1 MSPSL
6 YASAIVV
13 NLLGLV
19 LPLTMLQIYDRVIP
33 NVAEA
38 TLSALVGVLLVTT
51 LIEGTLR
58 VSRIYIDGFNAAKF
72 SLNVT
77 SDAFDR
83 LLTSNLLELQAEP
96 TRKTIDRL
104 DAIAR
109 LGSFFGGPAR
119 QIFVDL
125 PFSIVFIVAIAV
137 VGGWLVVIPIAIS
150 IGFAI
155 IVFYWGST
163 LERLVET
170 KDAQDTRVFDFISEV
185 LSGISTVK
193 GLATEQFM
201 CRRFER
207 LWRASA
213 VSTFNLIST
222 SDRAQ
227 IMAATLGNI
236 TTIAVASFGA
246 VLALDG
252 SITVGTLAASSLLSG
267 RAIQPILRIA
277 GVWNEYQRTRL
288 TLREASK
295 VFSVP
300 ASSSIGRRAILDRPP
315 EISLTSVG
323 CHLGKDK
330 HAFRNISMVINP
342 GDIVSFCGPNGVGKT
357 SILKLISGQQQPD
370 SGVIQIAGC
379 SAREFRQKYSNSIG
393 HVSPET
399 SVFHG
404 SIIENLTLFGTG
416 CDQQQAL
423 QAAQLLGLEE
433 EIYRF
438 PGGYSTELGRA
449 AVETLPKAFIQRI
462 LIARAV
468 AQRPRVLILDE
479 AQAYLDTRSDAI
491 LREALM
497 DLKFSTTIILVTNR
511 PEYTLLADQVFDFS
525 TGQIKRRHTPK
536 LPVSASVQ

>member
-1 MSPSL
+1 M
-6 YASAIVV
+6 

-19 LPLTMLQIYDRVIP
+19 LPLTMLQIYDRIIP
-33 NVAEA
+33 NAAEA
-38 TLSALVGVLLVTT
+38 TLSALVGILLLTT
-51 LIEGTLR
+51 LIEAVLR
-58 VSRIYIDGFNAAKF
+58 VSRVYIDGFNAAKF

-83 LLTSNLLELQAEP
+83 LLTSDLVEHQAEP

-119 QIFVDL
+119 QIVVDL
-125 PFSIVFIVAIAV
+125 PFSLVFLVAIAM
-137 VGGWLVVIPIAIS
+137 VGGWLVVIPLTIG

-155 IVFYWGST
+155 VTFFFGNA
-163 LERLVET
+163 LERLVEK

-201 CRRFER
+201 SRRFER
-207 LWRASA
+207 LGRASA
-213 VSTFNLIST
+213 ISTFNLISA

-227 IMAATLGNI
+227 IMAGSLGNI

-252 SITVGTLAASSLLSG
+252 SITIGTLAASSLLSG
-267 RAIQPILRIA
+267 RAIQPALRIA
-277 GVWNEYQRTRL
+277 GVWNEYQRTKL

-295 VFSVP
+295 VFAVP
-300 ASSSIGRRAILDRPP
+300 GSGAQKRKLILDAPP
-315 EISLTSVG
+315 EICLTNV
-323 CHLGKDK
+323 
-330 HAFRNISMVINP
+330 AFRFGRDQAAFDSVSMLINP
-342 GDIVSFCGPNGVGKT
+342 GDIVSFCGPNGVGKST
-357 SILKLISGQQQPD
+357 ILRLINGQKEPDAGSIR
-370 SGVIQIAGC
+370 IAGC
-379 SAREFRQKYSNSIG
+379 IASEFRHKYSNSVG

-404 SIIENLTLFGTG
+404 SIIDNLTLFGAG

-423 QAAQLLGLEE
+423 QAAQMLGLEE

-438 PGGYSTELGRA
+438 PDGYSTELGRA

-479 AQAYLDTRSDAI
+479 AQAYLDARSDAV

-511 PEYTLLADQVFDFS
+511 PEYIILADQVFDF
-525 TGQIKRRHTPK
+525 TPGQVQRRDTAGNQHVAQ
-536 LPVSASVQ
+536 LQ